1 MLQLLGNI
9 VEIETVLMLV
19 ALRLSR
25 THRRIFVTHKKRYC
39 QTSKSVQ
46 VLRQTG
52 HSFGSRFKISEGEA
66 KEAFLDWA
74 TRHDALTFSVAVLFA
89 LTHFSATVFEL
100 SVRLVAGCYRD
111 NTRKPEER
119 QVAARKRVCGAPESR
134 LLAILEL

>member
-9 VEIETVLMLV
+9 AEIETVLMLV
-19 ALRLSR
+19 ALRLNR
-25 THRRIFVTHKKRYC
+25 THRHIFVHKKRYC

-89 LTHFSATVFEL
+89 LLTHFSATVF
-100 SVRLVAGCYRD
+100 
-111 NTRKPEER
+111 
-119 QVAARKRVCGAPESR
+119 
-134 LLAILEL
+134 